1 MKEKKSH
8 LLPTV
13 GGRKKKKR
21 WMREKSTH
29 SEKEIYNNLK
39 QVYKKEK
46 ENSDSDADRLIAIG
60 FCSL

>member
-29 SEKEIYNNLK
+29 THTQRKGNI
-39 QVYKKEK
+39 
-46 ENSDSDADRLIAIG
+46 
-60 FCSL
+60 